1 MINNVRA
8 VVFDLDGTLLNTLD
22 DLADA
27 TNYALRHNGMPERTV
42 DEVRM
47 FVGNGVRRLIEQAVP
62 AGTDGTLFEKT
73 FADFKAYYVRHCQD
87 KTCLYDGIEEMLKV
101 LHNRGLK
108 LAIVSNKLQAG
119 VDELYERYF
128 KDSVQVAVG
137 EREGVARKPAP
148 DMVRFALDSLGVS
161 AAEAVYVGDS
171 DVDLATARNSGLPCI
186 SVLWGFRNRAF
197 LESHGA
203 SKNQRNHLTLVNIV
217 VKRLQDGL
225 GRVFPLLVGAADDLV
240 CEDVVNGYACRIP
253 VLETVGISQQRRR
266 MPIGAAEDITAV
278 YEVFVSDSQLPKYRC
293 GQVCLAYEPVVT
305 SETRDSST
313 SKKHRDVRELGVFK
327 HGVVVSVV
335 GHARNQQV
343 VPGGCLLQSVNE
355 IAEAAVR
362 VRKAVLQ
369 RDVVFMVWNV
379 ERVM

>member
-27 TNYALRHNGMPERTV
+27 TNYALRINGMPERTV

-148 DMVRFALDSLGVS
+148 DMVRIALDSLGVS
-161 AAEAVYVGDS
+161 ADETVYVGDS

-186 SVLWGFRNRAF
+186 SVLWGFRHRAF

-203 SKNQRNHLTLVNIV
+203 T
-217 VKRLQDGL
+217 
-225 GRVFPLLVGAADDLV
+225 VF
-240 CEDVVNGYACRIP
+240 
-253 VLETVGISQQRRR
+253 
-266 MPIGAAEDITAV
+266 AE
-278 YEVFVSDSQLPKYRC
+278 
-293 GQVCLAYEPVVT
+293 
-305 SETRDSST
+305 
-313 SKKHRDVRELGVFK
+313 
-327 HGVVVSVV
+327 
-335 GHARNQQV
+335 
-343 VPGGCLLQSVNE
+343 VPAKINE
-355 IAEAAVR
+355 II
-362 VRKAVLQ
+362 
-369 RDVVFMVWNV
+369 
-379 ERVM
+379 